1 MRNTFK
7 IFGIFM
13 IVFIMILSMGASIFA
28 ETTDLNSG
36 EGNPIETQP
45 EEGKQEEQ
53 GSEKQI
59 SQDKEAVVEV
69 PREGAEQESQVQ
81 GQEEQKSDNDNHE
94 ESDRIDPLLEGSSIQ
109 STVEKLEYK
118 SDTHV
123 FQLDNIKSNNDLTL
137 AVLAWM
143 YKEDTYLAVISHE
156 EIEGIIY
163 QNDRVNIKEDTIKR
177 AVNSDCNLVVN
188 DFAYGPIT
196 NFAEPKN
203 LNNHSRWSVIKIEG
217 KPLTFPF
224 KLTIEVESGGPHN
237 INDKEVHVD
246 KLLQVYHQYDKE
258 SPILDR
264 KQSGVLDDE
273 FRYKVQPQY
282 DRDGM
287 VYQLIDIKVIYNGE
301 EQSDIGK
308 DNLVDGYLIGQVSKE
323 NNGEQTNISVKI
335 IFIYEKADKGSLTL
349 INRLEEPEMGDID
362 RKFDIFIYGPKGKV
376 YTVSLAHEESETL
389 KDLPYGEYKIKEI
402 VPMNFENISS
412 SEIKVEIDNNT
423 PYKQIEIKNQ
433 RRNSGWFYHEDLIE
447 KTIEVGS

>member
-1 MRNTFK
+1 M
-7 IFGIFM
+7 
-13 IVFIMILSMGASIFA
+13 
-28 ETTDLNSG
+28 
-36 EGNPIETQP
+36 
-45 EEGKQEEQ
+45 
-53 GSEKQI
+53 
-59 SQDKEAVVEV
+59 
-69 PREGAEQESQVQ
+69 
-81 GQEEQKSDNDNHE
+81 
-94 ESDRIDPLLEGSSIQ
+94 
-109 STVEKLEYK
+109 
-118 SDTHV
+118 
-123 FQLDNIKSNNDLTL
+123 
-137 AVLAWM
+137 
-143 YKEDTYLAVISHE
+143 
-156 EIEGIIY
+156 
-163 QNDRVNIKEDTIKR
+163 
-177 AVNSDCNLVVN
+177 
-188 DFAYGPIT
+188 
-196 NFAEPKN
+196 
-203 LNNHSRWSVIKIEG
+203 
-217 KPLTFPF
+217 
-224 KLTIEVESGGPHN
+224 
-237 INDKEVHVD
+237 
-246 KLLQVYHQYDKE
+246 YHQYDKE

-308 DNLVDGYLIGQVSKE
+308 DNLVYGYLIGQVSKE